1 MHLRVNPVDCVGHGL
16 CAELLPE
23 LMRVDEW
30 SYPIV
35 NDGAVPPEVVEP
47 ARRAA
52 RVCRTLALLL
62 DPDGI

>member
-30 SYPIV
+30 GYPIV
-35 NDGAVPPEVVEP
+35 NDGAVPPELVEA

-52 RVCRTLALLL
+52 RVCPTLALLL
-62 DPDGI
+62 DLDGI

>member
-30 SYPIV
+30 GYPIV
-35 NDGAVPPEVVEP
+35 NDGAVPPELVEA

-52 RVCRTLALLL
+52 RVCPTLALLL